1 MPEKVQGPP
10 SVKVFLHLDVFEE
23 MRAIQRMQEQSPR
36 FDLRDLTSSALRL
49 VLNQPDAAR
58 LILDKAQVDFA
69 NRLEKDS

>member
-1 MPEKVQGPP
+1 
-10 SVKVFLHLDVFEE
+10 
-23 MRAIQRMQEQSPR
+23 MQEQSPR

-69 NRLEKDS
+69 NRLEKDSY